1 MEGFLPSTSALKVGL
16 AITGASG
23 VVYGLRLLQ
32 ELVRRNVVVH
42 LTLSPNAKHIAKLE
56 MGLDVDLDTGRI
68 AGMDERLFEWVIYHH
83 HTHVG
88 AAPASGSYGLKAV
101 VIAPCSMGTLGR
113 IATGT
118 SGSLA
123 VRMADVALKERRPL
137 IVVPRETPYN
147 TIHLQ
152 NMLTLSQ
159 AGAVILPASP
169 GFYHRPK
176 AVEEMV
182 DFVVARILQH
192 LGFESENLMK
202 GGWGVI
208 DSVAARTHLQT
219 DDESPA
225 SS

>member
-1 MEGFLPSTSALKVGL
+1 MEGIHPSTSAVKVGL

-23 VVYGLRLLQ
+23 VVYGFRLLH

-42 LTLSPNAKHIAKLE
+42 LTLSPNAIHIAKLE
-56 MGLDVDLDTGRI
+56 MGLDVELETGRI

-118 SGSLA
+118 SGNLA
-123 VRMADVALKERRPL
+123 ERMADVALKERRPL

-169 GFYHRPK
+169 GFYHRP
-176 AVEEMV
+176 ASVDEMV

-192 LGFESENLMK
+192 LGFESENLVK
-202 GGWGVI
+202 GGWGDI
-208 DSVAARTHLQT
+208 DPVSTRTHLQT
-219 DDESPA
+219 DDESSAA
-225 SS
+225 S